1 MTIGY
6 IDKPHRRTKDHV
18 LDLKLLTSGNLTLSN
33 EQNKII
39 FYHVFEHIKRSEKSL
54 SLSLSLFLSSF
65 SILVQ
70 LTHINVRHIHIQ
82 NVNIRSI

>member
-6 IDKPHRRTKDHV
+6 IDKPHWRTKDHV

-54 SLSLSLFLSSF
+54 SLSLSISF
-65 SILVQ
+65 FILYSCSIN
-70 LTHINVRHIHIQ
+70 TY
-82 NVNIRSI
+82 